1 MAGPWRIPADGSDPE
16 LTAGGAM
23 RLGRARRRANQTN
36 SAQQLHRLETLQIGS
51 CPWRIF
57 GGAPAFAAMT
67 KAVAVHVD
75 SAAGTDC
82 SCLYVR
88 DSNQG
93 WRRYRKV
100 PLRVVTVAG
109 RTATSANASAIS
121 ASRTA
126 PSTLTPYAN

>member
-16 LTAGGAM
+16 LTAAGAR

-36 SAQQLHRLETLQIGS
+36 SAQQLHRLETLPIGS

-57 GGAPAFAAMT
+57 GDAPAFAAMT

-82 SCLYVR
+82 SCSYSR

-109 RTATSANASAIS
+109 RTTIRANASAIS
-121 ASRTA
+121 VSRPA
-126 PSTLTPYAN
+126 PSTLTPCAN

>member
-1 MAGPWRIPADGSDPE
+1 MAGLWRIPADGSDPE
-16 LTAGGAM
+16 LTAGGAG

-36 SAQQLHRLETLQIGS
+36 SALQLHRLETLPIGS

-57 GGAPAFAAMT
+57 DDAPAFAAMT

-75 SAAGTDC
+75 SAAETDC
-82 SCLYVR
+82 SCSYSR

-100 PLRVVTVAG
+100 PLRVVTVTG
-109 RTATSANASAIS
+109 RTTTSANASAIS
-121 ASRTA
+121 VSRTA
-126 PSTLTPYAN
+126 PSTLTPCAN